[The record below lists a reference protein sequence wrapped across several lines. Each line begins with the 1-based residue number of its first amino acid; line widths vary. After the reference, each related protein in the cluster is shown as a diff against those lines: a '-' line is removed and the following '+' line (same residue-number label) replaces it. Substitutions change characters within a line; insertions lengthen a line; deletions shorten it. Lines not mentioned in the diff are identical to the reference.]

1 MDTIKYKVSA
11 LYFVYPPMYD
21 EDPKFREE
29 IKNRLLRRAIRE
41 ASNRIK
47 VVSKPKGIDAVC
59 LYDGSIHHRARYV
72 EFYVLTEED
81 MKELIT
87 STRMETLRILETVL
101 FSYPHPPF
109 TTA

>member
-1 MDTIKYKVSA
+1 MG
-11 LYFVYPPMYD
+11 D
-21 EDPKFREE
+21 EMLTGNKEIIGYLRQLKLIEE

-87 STRMETLRILETVL
+87 STLRILEAVL

>member
-1 MDTIKYKVSA
+1 MG
-11 LYFVYPPMYD
+11 D
-21 EDPKFREE
+21 EMLTGNKEIIGYLRQLKLIEE

-47 VVSKPKGIDAVC
+47 VISKPKGIDAVC

-87 STRMETLRILETVL
+87 STLRILEAVL